1 MPRDPFDAAHSEYLR
16 SQRQGRLATVAPNGA
31 PQNKP
36 IGFRYDAEL
45 GTVDITGF
53 DMEHSAKFR
62 NVAIRP

>member
-1 MPRDPFDAAHSEYLR
+1 
-16 SQRQGRLATVAPNGA
+16 VAPNGA